1 MRPAGDVRKALLD
14 ACDALSKGMPE
25 GRGPCLR
32 EIAERACVGLDA
44 ARKTLPNMVRAKVVA
59 GVHERR
65 VGYRN
70 RPVKEYR
77 PASAAV
83 AANDPFAPLLGALRA
98 WG

>member
-1 MRPAGDVRKALLD
+1 MRPAGDVRRALLD
-14 ACDALSKGMPE
+14 ACEALAGEMPE

-32 EIAERACVGLDA
+32 EIAARACVGMTA
-44 ARKTLPNMVRAKVVA
+44 ARNTVPNLVRARVLH
-59 GVHERR
+59 GVHDRQ

-77 PASAAV
+77 PAPAAT
-83 AANDPFAPLLGALRA
+83 AANDPFAQLLGAMRA